1 MIDVQKHE
9 TKQHIYLAA
18 SDTTEEGR
26 WIWSC
31 GQKTYN
37 SNEYAGVWNDINCKG
52 LFGLFVKAPNFDIL
66 SEKVKKI

>member
-1 MIDVQKHE
+1 MFDVQKYK

-37 SNEYAGVWNDINCKG
+37 SNEYAGVWNDINCKRSLWFICEG
-52 LFGLFVKAPNFDIL
+52 P
-66 SEKVKKI
+66 